1 MKKLLPLFLALSL
14 CLAACGGRVPSQAKT
29 ASIAQKFFK
38 KYGKKYKE
46 SVFAA
51 NPVSSVEVQ
60 DVQELQ
66 KDIATS
72 FLLVKLADGSEV
84 PVVMTLIRKPP
95 LGWRTSGWEMARQ

>member
-51 NPVSSVEVQ
+51 NPVNSVEVK

>member
-1 MKKLLPLFLALSL
+1 MKKLLPILLLLSL
-14 CLAACGGRVPSQAKT
+14 SLVACGGRVPSQPKT

-46 SVFAA
+46 SIFAS
-51 NPVSSVEVQ
+51 NPVSSVEVK

-95 LGWRTSGWEMARQ
+95 LGWRTNGWEMARQ

>member
-46 SVFAA
+46 SAFAA
-51 NPVSSVEVQ
+51 NPVSSVEVK